1 MTFPTMDKALLQ
13 QQLVVALETVHQ
25 GAIDAAMLA
34 YNTAIDEENV
44 AENRYDT
51 LGLEAAYLAQG
62 QAQRVTAC
70 EAELRAFRAMPLLHF
85 APSEPVAVGAL
96 ITLQQ
101 EGADEQYLFLGPAA
115 GGLKLQFGGKPI
127 MVITLSAPLGQAL
140 LGGVAGDEVAVSVAG
155 TARHYEI
162 VAVC

>member
-1 MTFPTMDKALLQ
+1 MTCPVDKALLQ
-13 QQLVVALETVHQ
+13 QQLVQVLETVHQ
-25 GAIDAAMLA
+25 SAIDAAMLA

-70 EAELRAFRAMPLLHF
+70 EAELNAFKAMPAMNF
-85 APSEPVAVGAL
+85 SPAAPIAVGAL
-96 ITLQQ
+96 ITLHQ
-101 EGADEQYLFLGPAA
+101 EHGGEQHLFLGPAA
-115 GGLKLQFGGKPI
+115 GGLKLLFGGKPI
-127 MVITLSAPLGQAL
+127 MVITHSAPLGQAL
-140 LGGVAGDEVAVSVAG
+140 LGRVAGDEVTVGVAG
-155 TARHYEI
+155 TTRHYEI

>member
-1 MTFPTMDKALLQ
+1 MDKARLQ
-13 QQLVVALETVHQ
+13 QLLVQALEAVRQ

-34 YNTAIDEENV
+34 YSTAIDEENV

-62 QAQRVTAC
+62 QAQRVTEC
-70 EAELRAFRAMPLLHF
+70 EAELRAFQAMPVLHF

-101 EGADEQYLFLGPAA
+101 EGADEQYFFLGPAA

-127 MVITLSAPLGQAL
+127 MVITLCAPLGQAL
-140 LGGVAGDEVAVSVAG
+140 LGAVAGDAVAVSAAG
-155 TARHYEI
+155 TTRHYEI
-162 VAVC
+162 LAVC